1 MELTFKRLL
10 KDEIEYLEEE
20 EAIELINYY
29 NQDILRRFAEV
40 VQNSTNDI
48 EDLLDNDL
56 SLYFALFNGN
66 TNYSGRDKFIIRDDE
81 GITSTDNI
89 LDAII
94 DLDEFLDYIIDHEE
108 DFECWINFDYIKSFF
123 EDEEEEEEEEDED
136 E

>member
-1 MELTFKRLL
+1 MELTLKRLL

-29 NQDILRRFAEV
+29 NQYILRRPAEV

-48 EDLLDNDL
+48 EDLLDDDL

-66 TNYSGRDKFIIRDDE
+66 NNYSGRDKFIIRDDE
-81 GITSTDNI
+81 GIKSTDNI

-94 DLDEFLDYIIDHEE
+94 ELDEFLDYILDHEE

-123 EDEEEEEEEEDED
+123 EEEEEEEDED